1 MLKYL
6 PTIGM
11 EIHVE
16 LATKSKMFCACE
28 NGMGQEKEPN
38 KNICPVCTAQPGS
51 LPVPNQKAIQFVIEA
66 GLALNCVI
74 AQNSKFDR
82 KNYFYPDLPKGYQIS
97 QFDEPL
103 CRKGF
108 LTVDVSPREG
118 KKYQKTIGIA
128 RIHLEEDTGKLL
140 HNKNKRETLVDF
152 NRAGVPLMEL
162 VTEPEI
168 VSSAEAKAFCQQLQ
182 LILRYLKISPADMEK
197 GQMRCE
203 ANISLYKKGEDP
215 LSGTK
220 VELKNLNS
228 FKAVERGI
236 EFEIARQMEIL
247 SEGGTIQQ
255 ETRGWDENKGESF
268 SQRSK
273 ESSHDYRYFP
283 EPDILPLKFL
293 PEEIE
298 KIKAGLP
305 ELPWEK
311 KRRLKEQF
319 GLKEESV
326 EVLVSSWELADYFE
340 KVSSELENW
349 LAEDGK
355 EFSDEGRKKLN
366 QLASNYLITEIQK
379 HLFSSGLTLADLK
392 ITPENFAEL
401 IKMIYEKTISSSAA
415 QIVLEEMFLKGG
427 DPSHIVE
434 DKKLAQNSN
443 LDDLKKIALL
453 VMEKNPQ
460 SVVDYQKGKE
470 NAIKFLLG
478 QIMRETQGSAN
489 PETALIVLQELLN
502 KKK

>member
-16 LATKSKMFCACE
+16 LATKSKMFCACG
-28 NGMGQEKEPN
+28 NGMGEEKEPN
-38 KNICPVCTAQPGS
+38 KNICPVCTGQPGS

-66 GLALNCVI
+66 GLALNCAI

-103 CRKGF
+103 CERGF
-108 LTVDVSPREG
+108 LKVDVRPREG
-118 KKYQKTIGIA
+118 GKYQKTIGIK

-140 HNKNKRETLVDF
+140 HNKNAKETLVDF

-168 VSSAEAKAFCQQLQ
+168 ASSAEAKAFCQQLQ

-203 ANISLYKKGEDP
+203 ANISLYKRGEDP

-236 EFEIARQMEIL
+236 EFEIIRQAEIL
-247 SEGGTIQQ
+247 DEGGIIQQ
-255 ETRGWDENKGESF
+255 ETRGWDENKGKSF

-273 ESSHDYRYFP
+273 ESSHDYRYFS
-283 EPDILPLKFL
+283 EPDILPLKFSS
-293 PEEIE
+293 EEIE
-298 KIKAGLP
+298 KIRSGLP

-319 GLKEESV
+319 GLKDESAD
-326 EVLVSSWELADYFE
+326 VLVSSLELVNYFE

-349 LAEDGK
+349 LAEEGR
-355 EFSDEGRKKLN
+355 EFSEEGRKKLN

-379 HLFSSGLTLADLK
+379 HLFSSGLSLTDLK

-401 IKMIYEKTISSSAA
+401 IKMVYEKTINSSAA
-415 QIVLEEMFLKGG
+415 QIVLEEMFLRGG
-427 DPSHIVE
+427 DPSQIVQE
-434 DKKLAQNSN
+434 KKLAQNSN
-443 LDDLKKIALL
+443 LEDLKKIALI
-453 VMEKNPQ
+453 VIEKNPQ
-460 SVVDYQKGKE
+460 SVADYQKGKE
-470 NAIKFLLG
+470 NAIKFLVG
-478 QIMRETQGSAN
+478 QMMRETQGSAN
-489 PETALIVLQELLN
+489 PETSLEVLQTLLR
-502 KKK
+502 KEK